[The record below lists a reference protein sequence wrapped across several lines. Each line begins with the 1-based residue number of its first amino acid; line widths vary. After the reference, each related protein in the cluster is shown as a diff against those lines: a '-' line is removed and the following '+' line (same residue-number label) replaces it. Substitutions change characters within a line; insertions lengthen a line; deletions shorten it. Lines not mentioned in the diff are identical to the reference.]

1 MEELMTKRTITIAA
15 LVGLLL
21 IGGLLTLLATSEVQ
35 QVGTAAGIR
44 YTLAHGGLH
53 GYSFVT
59 LPTGFRFEQRSWF
72 GLGRPNLEV
81 TVENGRL
88 LVDQIDCGPIGA
100 GEQLTVTR
108 DGRVLLNDQ
117 ELAP

>member
-1 MEELMTKRTITIAA
+1 MRKRIVTMAA
-15 LVGLLL
+15 VAVLLL
-21 IGGLLTLLATSEVQ
+21 VGGLLTLLATSEVQ

-44 YTLAHGGLH
+44 YTVAHSGLH
-53 GYSFVT
+53 GYAFFP
-59 LPTGFRFEQRSWF
+59 LPSGFRFEQRSWF
-72 GLGRPNLEV
+72 GLGRPSLEV
-81 TVENGRL
+81 AVENGRL
-88 LVDQIDCGPIGA
+88 LVDKIDCGPIAA